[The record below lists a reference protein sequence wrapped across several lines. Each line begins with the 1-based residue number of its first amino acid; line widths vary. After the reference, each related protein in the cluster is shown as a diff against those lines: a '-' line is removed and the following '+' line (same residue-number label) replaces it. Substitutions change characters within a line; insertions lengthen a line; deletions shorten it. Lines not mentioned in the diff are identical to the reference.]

1 MDDVPTMI
9 ACPTPPS
16 HQQQPHYQHHRDAS
30 DTSCMMDYDDD
41 CNVSTLSLG
50 ATFNHTPQQMQ
61 GHRIHPLAPGDYAP
75 PTPTPTY
82 TSLATNTTPQSTLNS
97 PSLTNN
103 NMQHQTSVSP
113 TPTSNSSGGRRSP
126 LTSSSPS
133 NVRVHVGGESFSFS
147 QATFQQPLFAGL
159 PWKTDVEGVH
169 HLSEVSPAVFEVL
182 LDYTLFGTLPAYDT
196 LCDEEFREFET
207 IALSILGRQRMDK
220 TIPVT
225 PNKKNSGSAPTASS
239 DHHATNPATTTSTQ
253 QHQHH
258 YHDLMRLIEHFD
270 RKDSYLNKELRRT
283 VAPRRNGDSN
293 YFMVNAEQQA
303 SPTVTRFLGAICSV
317 LPSRR
322 RPLAA
327 ANTNNNSSSPT
338 TTTKDTGGTPPPD
351 AAAAKRLKL
360 THGQW
365 CASSQDVM

>member
-1 MDDVPTMI
+1 MNDVPTMI

-16 HQQQPHYQHHRDAS
+16 HHSQHHYHHRRDAS

-41 CNVSTLSLG
+41 CNVSMLSLG
-50 ATFNHTPQQMQ
+50 APFNHTPQQMQ

-75 PTPTPTY
+75 PTPTPTH
-82 TSLATNTTPQSTLNS
+82 TTPQSTSS
-97 PSLTNN
+97 PPSSTNN
-103 NMQHQTSVSP
+103 NMQHQASVSP

-126 LTSSSPS
+126 MTSSSSS
-133 NVRVHVGGESFSFS
+133 NVRVNVGGESFSFS
-147 QATFQQPLFAGL
+147 QATLQQPLFAGL

-220 TIPVT
+220 SSAVT
-225 PNKKNSGSAPTASS
+225 PNKKNSAAAPTGSS
-239 DHHATNPATTTSTQ
+239 NQNSTNPASPRSGTQ

-283 VAPRRNGDSN
+283 TAPRRNGDSN

-303 SPTVTRFLGAICSV
+303 SPSVTRFLGAICSV

-327 ANTNNNSSSPT
+327 ANTNHNAHGNSPT
-338 TTTKDTGGTPPPD
+338 TTTKDTCSTLSPD